1 MGYYVLQEGGRED
14 QLARQLKVILVKLP
28 REEKRRRK
36 KEERLRV
43 VKGGPLGSIVER
55 KRQGKRRE
63 KERDGLGGG
72 PRPRPGQVSELTLR
86 RRRLD
91 RNRNEIILSKNS
103 IQCRFF
109 RSYLSISDADNPFS
123 GPRPTL
129 LVRSS
134 RPSLLPFCCD
144 LNRGNKKNYVPPTAD
159 TCSVACPC
167 SCIQPT

>member
-36 KEERLRV
+36 KEERERV
-43 VKGGPLGSIVER
+43 VKRRPLGSIVKR

-63 KERDGLGGG
+63 KERDGLGGR
-72 PRPRPGQVSELTLR
+72 PRPRLGQVCTNAR
-86 RRRLD
+86 VVALD

-109 RSYLSISDADNPFS
+109 RPYLSISDADNPFS
-123 GPRPTL
+123 GARMTAGPAWEE
-129 LVRSS
+129 
-134 RPSLLPFCCD
+134 
-144 LNRGNKKNYVPPTAD
+144 KKITFR
-159 TCSVACPC
+159 VAWPC
-167 SCIQPT
+167 SMPAYQASFLDQKKE